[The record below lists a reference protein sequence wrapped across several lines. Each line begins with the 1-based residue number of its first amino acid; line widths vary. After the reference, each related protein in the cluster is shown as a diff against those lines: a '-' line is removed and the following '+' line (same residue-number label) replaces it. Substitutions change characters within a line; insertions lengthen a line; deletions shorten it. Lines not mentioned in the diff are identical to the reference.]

1 MAQPLVEP
9 VISQNQKAILLR
21 KAMAERTQRLR
32 TARGSLSQFITSV
45 VMDDHGS
52 PLELSDMHMSWL
64 RHIEYCWSK
73 NLKPIVLAHF
83 GSGKSSTLA
92 VPVVA
97 WLLGN
102 NPGLRCKLICNDDS
116 SAMRRVS
123 GIAKIIESHS
133 FKAIFPAIER
143 GTKWTDHELFLRRS
157 GHALDPSVQARGVLT
172 TGIGGRAD
180 LLVFDDVVDQRNSL
194 DESQRKK
201 VADLI
206 DQTWLSRLEPDAKVL
221 YVATLWHLDDA
232 THHLMQRKGWCC
244 LKQQVSQDC
253 QTIDQEVLGA
263 DDDYP
268 VLPWE

>member
-1 MAQPLVEP
+1 MAQPLVEQ
-9 VISQNQKAILLR
+9 VISQNPKVALLR
-21 KAMAERTQRLR
+21 KALAERHAKLR
-32 TARGSLSQFITSV
+32 TARASISQFITSV

-52 PLELSDMHMSWL
+52 ALELSDMHMSWL

-92 VPVVA
+92 VPVIA
-97 WLLGN
+97 WLLGQN
-102 NPGLRCKLICNDDS
+102 SGLRCKLIANDDS

-123 GIAKIIESHS
+123 GVAKIIDSQS
-133 FKAIFPAIER
+133 YKAIFPGAVR
-143 GTKWTDHELFLRRS
+143 GVKWTDHELFLRRS

-180 LLVFDDVVDQRNSL
+180 LMVFDDVVDQRNSL
-194 DESQRKK
+194 DPAQRKK

-232 THHLMQRKGWCC
+232 THHLMQRKGWCT
-244 LKQQVSQDC
+244 LKQQVATDC
-253 QTIDQEVLGA
+253 QTIEQEVIGA
-263 DDDYP
+263 EDDYP